1 MLHPLLETAV
11 SSDVRSSELTDPRG
25 RRARFTTRVGP
36 LPGSV
41 RRLLDNRLVEGL
53 TTPHGVS
60 RYLEAV
66 HPLWSLEGGRALV
79 TDIHTETPDTATLTL
94 RPDHRWQGFVAGQH
108 VRIGVQIGGSLRT
121 RTYSVSSSQHRDDGQ
136 FTITVKRKD
145 GGLVSG
151 HLRTEVRPGQVVACS
166 PATGDVVLPDPRPDR
181 LVLISGG
188 SGITPMA
195 SMLRTLA
202 DEQHTG
208 RITFL
213 HYARTRDD
221 VAFAADLDRIA
232 AELPDAQVV
241 IVTTGPGERGPLTG
255 RFVPAHLHNLVP
267 DHLEVPA
274 FACGPTGLVDAIER
288 HYESGGFRAQLQV
301 ERFTPPALHSSA
313 EPGDGTV
320 RFAASGIE
328 RQDDGR
334 SLLDQ
339 AESEGLAPEFGC
351 RMGICRTCTQHKVAG
366 STVDLRNGRRS
377 DAHEEQVQ
385 ICVSVA
391 AGDVVLDL

>member
-1 MLHPLLETAV
+1 V
-11 SSDVRSSELTDPRG
+11 STDVRPSPAGGLRA
-25 RRARFTTRVGP
+25 RRARLTARVGP

-66 HPLWSLEGGRALV
+66 HPLWTLEGGRALV
-79 TDIHTETPDTATLTL
+79 TEVYRETPDMTTITL
-94 RPDHRWQGFVAGQH
+94 RPDQSWQGFVAGQH
-108 VRIGVQIGGSLRT
+108 VRIGVQIDGALRT
-121 RTYSVSSSQHRDDGQ
+121 RTYSVSSSQHRADGHL
-136 FTITVKRKD
+136 TITVKRKE

-151 HLRTEVRPGQVVACS
+151 HLASEVRPGQALACS

-202 DEQHTG
+202 DEGHRG
-208 RITFL
+208 RVTFL
-213 HYARTRDD
+213 HYARTRAD
-221 VAFAADLDRIA
+221 VAFAADLERIA
-232 AELPDAQVV
+232 ERMPHAQVV

-267 DHLEVPA
+267 DHLEVPT
-274 FACGPTGLVDAIER
+274 FACGPTGLVDAVEA
-288 HYESGGFRAQLQV
+288 HYETLGGVEQLQV
-301 ERFTPPALHSSA
+301 ERFTPPVLQTSA
-313 EPGDGTV
+313 EPGDGTI
-320 RFAASGIE
+320 RFATSGIE
-328 RQDDGR
+328 RSDDGR
-334 SLLDQ
+334 SLLEQ
-339 AESEGLAPEFGC
+339 AEDEGLAPESGC

-366 STVDLRNGRRS
+366 GTVDLRNGRRS
-377 DAHEEQVQ
+377 DAPEEQVQ

-391 AGDVVLDL
+391 AGDVILDL

>member
-1 MLHPLLETAV
+1 V
-11 SSDVRSSELTDPRG
+11 SAEARTSPIAG
-25 RRARFTTRVGP
+25 RRARRTRLTTRVGP
-36 LPGSV
+36 LPAPV

-66 HPLWSLEGGRALV
+66 HPLWSIEGGRALV
-79 TDIHTETPDTATLTL
+79 TGVHRETPDTVTLTL
-94 RPDHRWQGFVAGQH
+94 RPDHGWRGFIAGQH
-108 VRIGVQIGGSLRT
+108 VRIGVEIGGALRT
-121 RTYSVSSSQHRDDGQ
+121 RTYSVSSSQHRDDAQ
-136 FTITVKRKD
+136 ITITVKRKD

-151 HLRTEVRPGQVVACS
+151 YLATEVQVGQALACS

-202 DEQHTG
+202 DERHAG
-208 RITFL
+208 RVTFL

-232 AELPDAQVV
+232 ADLPDTQVV
-241 IVTTGPGERGPLTG
+241 IVTTGRDERGPLTG

-267 DHLEVPA
+267 DHLDVPA
-274 FACGPTGLVDAIER
+274 YACGPTGLVDAVEQ
-288 HYESGGFRAQLQV
+288 HYETVGAAEQLQV
-301 ERFTPPALHSSA
+301 ERFTPPVLQASA
-313 EPGDGTV
+313 GPGDGTV

-339 AESEGLAPEFGC
+339 AEDEGLAPEFGC
-351 RMGICRTCTQHKVAG
+351 RMGICRACTQHKVAG
-366 STVDLRNGRRS
+366 GTVDLRNGRRS
-377 DAHEEQVQ
+377 DAPEEQVQ

>member
-1 MLHPLLETAV
+1 MTT
-11 SSDVRSSELTDPRG
+11 DVRPASAEGLRA
-25 RRARFTTRVGP
+25 RRARLAARVGP

-66 HPLWSLEGGRALV
+66 HPLWTLDGGRALV
-79 TDIHTETPDTATLTL
+79 TDVQAETPDTVTITL
-94 RPDHRWQGFVAGQH
+94 RPDHVWRGFVAGQH
-108 VRIGVQIGGSLRT
+108 VRIGVEIDGARRT
-121 RTYSVSSSQHRDDGQ
+121 RTYSVSSSQHRSDGQ
-136 FTITVKRKD
+136 LTITVKRKA
-145 GGLVSG
+145 GGFVSG
-151 HLRTEVRPGQVVACS
+151 YLATEVHPGQTLACS

-202 DEQHTG
+202 DEGYSG
-208 RITFL
+208 RVTFL

-232 AELPDAQVV
+232 DRLPDAEVV
-241 IVTTGPGERGPLTG
+241 VVTTGPEERGPLTG
-255 RFVPAHLHNLVP
+255 RFVPAHLDNLVP

-274 FACGPTGLVDAIER
+274 FACGPTGLVDAVEE
-288 HYESGGFRAQLQV
+288 HYASRGGEEQLQV
-301 ERFTPPALHSSA
+301 ERFTPPALRASA
-313 EPGDGTV
+313 GPGDGTI
-320 RFAASGIE
+320 RFATSEIE
-328 RQDDGR
+328 RPDDGR
-334 SLLDQ
+334 SLLEQ
-339 AESEGLAPEFGC
+339 AEDEGLAPEFGC

-366 STVDLRNGRRS
+366 GTLDLRNGRRS
-377 DAHEEQVQ
+377 DAPEEQVQ

>member
-1 MLHPLLETAV
+1 V
-11 SSDVRSSELTDPRG
+11 SSDVRPSPAEGLRA

-36 LPGSV
+36 LPDPV

-79 TDIHTETPDTATLTL
+79 TEVRAETPDTVTLTL
-94 RPDHRWQGFVAGQH
+94 RPDHGWRGFVAGQH
-108 VRIGVQIGGSLRT
+108 VRIGVTIGGALRT

-136 FTITVKRKD
+136 ITITVKRKE

-151 HLRTEVRPGQVVACS
+151 HLASEVYVGQAVACS
-166 PATGDVVLPDPRPDR
+166 AATGDVVLPDPRPESLL
-181 LVLISGG
+181 LVSGG

-202 DEQHTG
+202 DERYDG
-208 RITFL
+208 RVTFL

-221 VAFAADLDRIA
+221 VAFAD
-232 AELPDAQVV
+232 ELPNARIVV
-241 IVTTGPGERGPLTG
+241 VTTGPGERGPLTG

-267 DHLEVPA
+267 DHLDVTT
-274 FACGPTGLVDAIER
+274 FACGPTGLIDAVEA
-288 HYESGGFRAQLQV
+288 HYEAGGGVEQLQV
-301 ERFTPPALHSSA
+301 ERFTPPVLQASA
-313 EPGDGTV
+313 GPGDGTV

-328 RQDDGR
+328 RPDDGR

-339 AESEGLAPEFGC
+339 AEEEGLAPEFGC

-366 STVDLRNGRRS
+366 GTVDLRNGRRS
-377 DAHEEQVQ
+377 DAPEEQVQ

>member
-1 MLHPLLETAV
+1 VP
-11 SSDVRSSELTDPRG
+11 SDVRISPVEGLRA
-25 RRARFTTRVGP
+25 RRARLAARVGP

-66 HPLWSLEGGRALV
+66 HPLWSLDGGRALV
-79 TDIHTETPDTATLTL
+79 TDVQAETPDTVTLTL
-94 RPDHRWQGFVAGQH
+94 RPDHGWRGFVAGQH
-108 VRIGVQIGGSLRT
+108 VRVGVEIGGALRT

-136 FTITVKRKD
+136 ITITVKRKE

-151 HLRTEVRPGQVVACS
+151 HLATEVRAGQALACS
-166 PATGDVVLPDPRPDR
+166 PATGDVVLPAPRPDR

-202 DEQHTG
+202 DEDHAG
-208 RITFL
+208 RVTFL

-232 AELPDAQVV
+232 DHLPDAQVV
-241 IVTTGPGERGPLTG
+241 VVTTGPDERGPLTG

-267 DHLEVPA
+267 DHLDVPA
-274 FACGPTGLVDAIER
+274 FACGPTGLVDAVEA
-288 HYESGGFRAQLQV
+288 HYEDVGAAEHLQV
-301 ERFTPPALHSSA
+301 ERFTPPALQASA
-313 EPGDGTV
+313 GPGDGTV

-328 RQDDGR
+328 RADDGR

-339 AESEGLAPEFGC
+339 AEDEGLTPEFGC

-366 STVDLRNGRRS
+366 GTVDLRNGRRS
-377 DAHEEQVQ
+377 DAPEEQVQ

-391 AGDVVLDL
+391 AGDVVIDL

>member
-1 MLHPLLETAV
+1 M
-11 SSDVRSSELTDPRG
+11 SSDIRSPQLAGPSG
-25 RRARFTTRVGP
+25 RRARFMARVGP

-66 HPLWSLEGGRALV
+66 HPLWTLDGGRALV
-79 TDIHTETPDTATLTL
+79 TDVHAETADTVTLTL
-94 RPDHRWQGFVAGQH
+94 RPDHGWRGFVAGQH
-108 VRIGVQIGGSLRT
+108 VRIGVQIDGALRT
-121 RTYSVSSSQHRDDGQ
+121 RTYSVSSSQHRRDGQ
-136 FTITVKRKD
+136 LTITVKRKE

-151 HLRTEVRPGQVVACS
+151 YLASEVRSGHALACS

-188 SGITPMA
+188 SGVTPMA

-202 DEQHTG
+202 DEGHTG
-208 RITFL
+208 RVTFL

-221 VAFAADLDRIA
+221 VVFADDLDRIA
-232 AELPDAQVV
+232 GQMSDAQVV
-241 IVTTGPGERGPLTG
+241 VVTTGPKERGPLTG

-267 DHLEVPA
+267 DHLEVPS
-274 FACGPTGLVDAIER
+274 FACGPTGLIDAVEA
-288 HYESGGFRAQLQV
+288 HYETAGGIGHLQV
-301 ERFTPPALHSSA
+301 ERFTPPVLQASA
-313 EPGDGTV
+313 GPGDGTI
-320 RFAASGIE
+320 RFTASGIE
-328 RQDDGR
+328 RPDDGR

-339 AESEGLAPEFGC
+339 AEDEGLAPEFGC

-366 STVDLRNGRRS
+366 GTLDLRNGRRS
-377 DAHEEQVQ
+377 DEPEEQVQ

-391 AGDVVLDL
+391 AGDVILDL